1 MLSVFKLN
9 KAFMRKNEEQNNDFF
24 QVSIEKY
31 SVSHKNSKSLQLI
44 MYVGVVFISFIDWK

>member
-24 QVSIEKY
+24 KVSIEKY
-31 SVSHKNSKSLQLI
+31 SVGHTNSKSLQLI

>member
-44 MYVGVVFISFIDWK
+44 MYVGVVFISSIDWK